1 MSAIAKEILTKTGN
15 ALPIIAK
22 ASQPK
27 NLYRAL
33 KVINNN
39 GVGETVTTTKL
50 ISKGFTDCYYKVTSV
65 KLTGPELNHGKAY
78 GVQVWRGKVLNEGK
92 PVEIRGGL
100 KWNWIKYTPT
110 AEHVPSTT
118 AASAAKSS

>member
-22 ASQPK
+22 SSQPK

-39 GVGETVTTTKL
+39 GVGEAV
-50 ISKGFTDCYYKVTSV
+50 VSV
-65 KLTGPELNHGKAY
+65 
-78 GVQVWRGKVLNEGK
+78 
-92 PVEIRGGL
+92 
-100 KWNWIKYTPT
+100 
-110 AEHVPSTT
+110 
-118 AASAAKSS
+118 